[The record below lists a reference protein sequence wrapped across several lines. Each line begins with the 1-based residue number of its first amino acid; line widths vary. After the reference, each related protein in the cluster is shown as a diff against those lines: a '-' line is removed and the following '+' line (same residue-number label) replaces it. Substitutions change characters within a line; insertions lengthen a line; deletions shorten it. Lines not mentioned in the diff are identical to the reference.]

1 MSFSSFLTIAQE
13 TNYDIVELFKQSPNE
28 SFTILAALLAIILIA
43 YYFIRKEVKI
53 SSALKLVDKIQDC
66 KTYDEFNEKLL
77 LMVQELPK
85 RGVKV
90 ADVLNTCKEHILFRS
105 CKLIEN
111 MNIEDKINKY
121 EQMAKNYKDLA
132 SASKKYNKKDL
143 TEFFENKADELLN
156 EDLFSEIKFYYEN
169 THFTQDDISSINR
182 IVKHANSRNRVE
194 IILSPMLE
202 TINKFSFGYNLDLF
216 KFIEKLDEENSKQVY
231 KACNEKIEKLFA
243 SGENEISINILDYL
257 FEKEEFEKVYSYIS
271 NLKLKSYLQQLHYLY
286 FDKKDKLDLDL
297 AFIANPLK
305 INNEYKKYIDESL
318 TNNWRDSKHVDYVS
332 KAPGVLEV
340 LGHVEFR
347 TLIERLENIAIQEE
361 NRKMVEE
368 ALAIAK
374 RAEIIALEAKSLSK
388 KPIVLPSLE
397 K

>member
-28 SFTILAALLAIILIA
+28 SFTILAVLLAIILIA

-231 KACNEKIEKLFA
+231 KACNEKIENLFT
-243 SGENEISINILDYL
+243 SGEDEISINILDYL

-271 NLKLKSYLQQLHYLY
+271 NLKLKSYLQQLHDLY

>member
-28 SFTILAALLAIILIA
+28 SFTILAVLLAIILIA

-132 SASKKYNKKDL
+132 SASKKYNKNDL

-231 KACNEKIEKLFA
+231 KACNEKIENLFT
-243 SGENEISINILDYL
+243 SGEDEISINILDYL

-271 NLKLKSYLQQLHYLY
+271 NLKLKSYLQQLHDLY